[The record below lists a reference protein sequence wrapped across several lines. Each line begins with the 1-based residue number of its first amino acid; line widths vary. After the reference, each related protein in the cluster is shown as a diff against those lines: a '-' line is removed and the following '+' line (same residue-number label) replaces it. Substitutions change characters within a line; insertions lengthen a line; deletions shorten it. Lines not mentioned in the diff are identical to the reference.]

1 MIACPVFS
9 AEGPVTVADA
19 LRSVDCQ
26 SGQAVEIA
34 FSRLFGESGALSQA
48 LTLFLTLYV
57 ALFALSLLTGRT
69 GLRLNMLTPKMLQLG
84 LVLTFA
90 TSWVAYQNVGWTLL
104 VQAPDQIASILL
116 GTKGSATQLFA
127 TRLDAL
133 FDVIANTA
141 HLAQGANAVATTTPI
156 PQIAN
161 TSPKPADLLWAA
173 SLLLLLGTVGV
184 LIVARIA
191 LAAVMALGP
200 VFIILAL
207 FKGTRGLFEGW
218 LKAAVMLAITP
229 LFAVLLG
236 GGTLVL
242 IAPMIAALSRA
253 GGKVS
258 LELATS
264 IFLAAFVYAALMVL
278 ALRAA
283 AMITGG
289 WRLGW
294 SASTASDGSAP
305 TSTAHMDIQYPTRLA
320 AAEQEMPVSPLAND
334 RVRSIIAGMNRSTVL
349 EQSTAPGGD
358 ALTSDR
364 RTHIVAPSAE
374 SGGTP
379 HPVSLRDP
387 RIRPLGMGFRAPQR
401 TLS

>member
-1 MIACPVFS
+1 MTVCPIFS

-19 LRSVDCQ
+19 LKSVDCQ

-57 ALFALSLLTGRT
+57 ALFALSLLTGRA

-90 TSWVAYQNVGWTLL
+90 TSWVAYQNVGWNLL

-127 TRLDAL
+127 SRLDTL

-141 HLAQGANAVATTTPI
+141 HLAQGANAVATSAPV

-191 LAAVMALGP
+191 LAALMALGP

-207 FKGTRGLFEGW
+207 FRGTRGLFEGW

-229 LFAVLLG
+229 MLAVLLG

-253 GGKVS
+253 GGKVT

-264 IFLAAFVYAALMVL
+264 IFLAAFIYTALMLL
-278 ALRAA
+278 AMRAA

-289 WRLGW
+289 WRLG
-294 SASTASDGSAP
+294 GSAP
-305 TSTAHMDIQYPTRLA
+305 HDSQTDSPQTLPLHSNTPPLPMTALGTQTESLSN
-320 AAEQEMPVSPLAND
+320 E
-334 RVRSIIAGMNRSTVL
+334 RVRTMMGSLSGIST
-349 EQSTAPGGD
+349 QSVMTGEGVA
-358 ALTSDR
+358 ATLKDR
-364 RTHIVAPSAE
+364 RTVLLSDTPARAE
-374 SGGTP
+374 ADTMS
-379 HPVSLRDP
+379 RDP
-387 RIRPLGMGFRAPQR
+387 RVRPLGQGFRAPNR
-401 TLS
+401 MMT